1 MSSVYILLCS
11 NGKYYVGSTT
21 DLVRRLEEHAKGR
34 GCGFTKAHL
43 PFQLVY
49 SAEYAT
55 YEEAYARERQ
65 IHGWS
70 RTKKEA
76 LIRGDFDE
84 LRSLSRK
91 KKWMLSLSK

>member
-1 MSSVYILLCS
+1 MSSVYILLCF

-34 GCGFTKAHL
+34 GSGFTKADL

-55 YEEAYARERQ
+55 YEEAYARECQ

-70 RTKKEA
+70 RVKKEK
-76 LIRGDFDE
+76 LISGE
-84 LRSLSRK
+84 
-91 KKWMLSLSK
+91 WE